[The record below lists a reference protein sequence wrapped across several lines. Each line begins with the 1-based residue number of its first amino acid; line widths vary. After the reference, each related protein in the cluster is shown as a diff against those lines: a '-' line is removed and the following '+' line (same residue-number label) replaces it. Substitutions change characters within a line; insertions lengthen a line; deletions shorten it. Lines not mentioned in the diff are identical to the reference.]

1 MNNDKISPY
10 TNSVFEQ
17 PWWLDIVAPNQWE
30 EILVKE
36 EGKVL
41 ARWPIVKN
49 RKGITMPDMTKTLGF
64 WLSDIV
70 LMHDKCFNERKR
82 ITKRL
87 LEQLPENI
95 SIDICL
101 DSKVDYFLPMFWM
114 HFAIKPRIFYQIN
127 DLTDTD
133 ILYRN
138 YPGIVRENIKKAQ
151 KKLTVKSIDDIEILL
166 VLLDKTFM
174 RQNAKNPYSKEL
186 IRKIYYTSQK
196 YNACKLLYAADDN
209 DNIYSGILY
218 VFDNNLFI
226 ALVGG
231 TDPKYKNSGAF
242 TLLLWEGIKL
252 ASRIS
257 KAFNFGGSMVEG
269 IENFLRQFGGEP
281 MVYYQIIKKKKSL
294 LDTVFNKCYNI
305 LKPRLKQ
312 VIGYNN
318 WYRRQSIQTTLTIE
332 RDRIL

>member
-1 MNNDKISPY
+1 MSNDKISPF

-36 EGKVL
+36 GGKVL

-64 WLSDIV
+64 WLSDNILV
-70 LMHDKCFNERKR
+70 HDKCFNERKR

-87 LEQLPENI
+87 LEQLPGNI

-101 DSKVDYFLPMFWM
+101 DSRVDYFLPMFWM
-114 HFAIKPRIFYQIN
+114 QFTIKPRIFYQIN
-127 DLTDTD
+127 DLNDTD
-133 ILYRN
+133 LLYKN

-151 KKLTVKSIDDIEILL
+151 KKLTVRSIDDIEILL

-174 RQNAKNPYSKEL
+174 RQNAKNPYSKGL
-186 IRKIYYTSQK
+186 IRNIYETSK
-196 YNACKLLYAADDN
+196 KFNACKLLYAADES

-218 VFDNNLFI
+218 VFDENLFI

-252 ASRIS
+252 ASGIS

-281 MVYYQIIKKKKSL
+281 VVYYQIIKRKKSL
-294 LDTVFNKCYNI
+294 LNTLFIKYYNL
-305 LKPRLKQ
+305 LKAKLKQ
-312 VIGYNN
+312 VIGYNT
-318 WYRRQSIQTTLTIE
+318 WYRAQSIMTKLTI
-332 RDRIL
+332 